1 MIYVTMFLNFFK
13 NPKNRTLIILS
24 GVAILIMLF
33 LHQCNKSKDLANQL
47 EQQKTESIRLL
58 NNEQASHALLENY
71 KLQDSSNRGMIQGY
85 QLTQDELRKQY
96 SSLTEGFDDLKKK
109 TALALAKG
117 TVIIKETIYVQ
128 TTLKIDSLGVK
139 HLVGTDTMKVDDDNW
154 RRMSFDAPFTNKYFN
169 KKDSTE
175 VDFKKLDIFSQT
187 YPSKSTFTF
196 EQSIGLK
203 VGLFQDKKDKKIYIV
218 AQSKY
223 PGLTFS
229 KLEGADIMADPE
241 SRKTTRA
248 FRKTW
253 SVGINMGYGVMANL
267 KNNSFATGPYIGLGL
282 NYSPKWAQWG
292 K

>member
-267 KNNSFATGPYIGLGL
+267 KNNSFANGPYIGLGL